1 MTIKPVKATSIDI
14 AHRAKVSQATVSRAL
29 RNSPLVR
36 PETRLRIQQIADEMH
51 YRVDRSAAGLRTRRS
66 RTLALLL
73 FEEYP
78 NEAQI
83 NPFFLNM
90 LGHITRTASRRGF
103 DLLVSFQQQSEDWHT
118 DYQLSNRADGL
129 ILLGYGDYTT
139 YAERLRR
146 LTDSGTHFV
155 IWGPVIEDL
164 RGHYLGCDNE
174 LGCRRATEHLIK
186 LGRRNIAFAGGASEQ
201 CPEFLQRFKGYE
213 SMLQASGLT
222 VDPMLRV
229 DAQSTPG
236 SGFQAGLQLV
246 NSGRPFDAVVAASDL
261 IAIGVIRALMDFGLR
276 IPEDVSVVG
285 FDDIVTASFYNPPL
299 TTVRQDT
306 RRAGER
312 LVENLI
318 ELINGGVVQSTLIE
332 PELVIRGSCGGHP
345 ASVSRSSTRR
355 VAKPARK
362 SSTPPVKTT

>member
-90 LGHITRTASRRGF
+90 LGHITHTASRRGF

-164 RGHYLGCDNE
+164 RGHYLGCAHTQANFE
-174 LGCRRATEHLIK
+174 TAFYRS
-186 LGRRNIAFAGGASEQ
+186 NIADNNSFEQ
-201 CPEFLQRFKGYE
+201 WLAEGEQDAAKRANTLYKR
-213 SMLQASGLT
+213 
-222 VDPMLRV
+222 MLREFEAPAL
-229 DAQSTPG
+229 DPAIDEALLAFIG
-236 SGFQAGLQLV
+236 K
-246 NSGRPFDAVVAASDL
+246 RKAA
-261 IAIGVIRALMDFGLR
+261 
-276 IPEDVSVVG
+276 
-285 FDDIVTASFYNPPL
+285 
-299 TTVRQDT
+299 
-306 RRAGER
+306 
-312 LVENLI
+312 
-318 ELINGGVVQSTLIE
+318 E
-332 PELVIRGSCGGHP
+332 PDSNV
-345 ASVSRSSTRR
+345 
-355 VAKPARK
+355 
-362 SSTPPVKTT
+362 